1 MKKLIYLIVVIVALG
16 LIVTGCNN
24 PVVPPTEQNETSG
37 LTKGSIIYVDDDG
50 GGPYTTIQ
58 AAIDASNPG
67 DTIKVAAGIYSESN
81 ITIKKSLTI
90 LGAPGDSAPGPAA
103 GAPVIDGGG
112 VVADAFD
119 LADGVSNVTIS
130 GFEIRNFA
138 ATDFT
143 NGSGVGIQAW
153 VPSTSNITVSDNWF
167 HNVGYG
173 VMAGNDGSSVKYALG
188 THTNWT
194 VSGNIIEE
202 FSSIGVEL
210 TDTSNSSVHGNVIHM
225 AGGSTTGQIGIF
237 SWVHISQS
245 GLTVSGNTIDGAM
258 VSYPAVYMY
267 AYDDASPSPN
277 LNDVTIENNTISTT
291 GSPFQV
297 YLRDIS
303 MGTVT
308 GVNVNYNNLTGLNGL
323 KNLTA
328 VSVDA
333 TCNWWGYT
341 SGPKNETTNPDG
353 EGGYVSGN
361 VIYSPWLLG
370 PAPDAV
376 CLDYYW
382 YGFDQIVE
390 CMLSAKN
397 HGQFVSCVSHL
408 TKDWLKGE
416 LITAEDKAAITKW
429 AAKSDIGKK

>member
-119 LADGVSNVTIS
+119 LADG
-130 GFEIRNFA
+130 A
-138 ATDFT
+138 
-143 NGSGVGIQAW
+143 
-153 VPSTSNITVSDNWF
+153 
-167 HNVGYG
+167 
-173 VMAGNDGSSVKYALG
+173 SVKYALG